1 MTKITTGEP
10 VDDLDKLCKEYR
22 DCLRC
27 AMKDNQ
33 DAFKSGGC
41 EASATGYKWQNAL
54 NSAQQN
60 GAADGEI
67 CSYFTDQKNNKN
79 NKCRQAICECDVMF
93 AMSK

>member
-1 MTKITTGEP
+1 
-10 VDDLDKLCKEYR
+10 
-22 DCLRC
+22 
-27 AMKDNQ
+27 MKDNQ

-41 EASATGYKWQNAL
+41 EASMTGYNWKDAL

-60 GAADGEI
+60 RAADGEI